1 MARRNIYLSDDLDRR
16 AREAR
21 LNVSDVCQV
30 AIGRALN
37 GQACEDERQA
47 DNQLGRRL
55 DWFEQ
60 RIGDIQGQVAEAGRD
75 LKRFVLE
82 AVAFFGV
89 CVLLAFGLGYYL
101 HRLSTA

>member
-1 MARRNIYLSDDLDRR
+1 MTTSHAAAKPASRSTPRDHYQPRKWHES
-16 AREAR
+16 
-21 LNVSDVCQV
+21 
-30 AIGRALN
+30 GLN